1 MEEEFFIIRY
11 RGSAENRN
19 AIYKHLTGAVT
30 NHEQYPALLKD
41 MDIRRAKTMHDIL
54 DLPQKPKQASP
65 PPKIIKEEVED
76 VDEKYMERVTFH
88 SSSGEESDEK
98 QEPTVSNSEEKTDTE
113 DPMPTLSCEFVPPP
127 PVIPQS
133 SRSPRMHKVGVPGD
147 PGSEGLTSS
156 SKHNQTARN
165 GPYAECLAQRRRRPG
180 VPIIHS
186 RHYTNFFDRKP
197 ETISSQMLKL
207 HNIRIERRS

>member
-19 AIYKHLTGAVT
+19 AIYDHLTGVVT
-30 NHEQYPALLKD
+30 NSEQYSALLKD
-41 MDIRRAKTMHDIL
+41 MDIGRAKTMHDIL

-65 PPKIIKEEVED
+65 PPKKIKEEVED
-76 VDEKYMERVTFH
+76 VDEKYMERVTYH
-88 SSSGEESDEK
+88 SSPGEGPDEK
-98 QEPTVSNSEEKTDTE
+98 TVSTAEEKTDKE
-113 DPMPTLSCEFVPPP
+113 DRMPTLSRESVPPP
-127 PVIPQS
+127 VLPQS
-133 SRSPRMHKVGVPGD
+133 SRGPRMNRAGVAGYQ
-147 PGSEGLTSS
+147 GSEGFTSH
-156 SKHNQTARN
+156 SKHNQAARN
-165 GPYAECLAQRRRRPG
+165 GPYAEYLAQRRRRPG